1 MNTFDESEQKTGKGA
16 RLAVAAALTLLPLL
30 YFLPVLV
37 YKMTLSPGD
46 GLTQNLGVRV
56 LMGQM
61 ISQGH
66 LPLWNPYIFAG
77 TPLLAS
83 IYPGALYPPNWLFA
97 LFAATTAMNLVV
109 ITTYH
114 LSLLGTYLYA
124 RRIGLTRIGAII
136 AGVTFS
142 FGGYMIAHLGHTSRI
157 AAAIWLPWI
166 LLAIEHL
173 YRRLSWRWVAL
184 GAAFVALQLFAGEPQ
199 MNFYTVLVCGT
210 YGVFSFFGRERHQP
224 RSQFVYGVAAMAIC
238 GALLSMVQ
246 LLPERELLKMGE
258 RAGISYEYFSGYSFP
273 PPQIFTFVFPFFFGG
288 GAHPVMHF
296 PYWGGATLDETT
308 GYFGL
313 LALLLALA
321 ALLGHREAERGRALI
336 WFWGAV
342 ALASLILSFGGYL
355 PFNLNH
361 TLHRTPVYNLFR
373 ASGRH
378 MYEFN
383 FAMGLL
389 AGFGATLLRQLD
401 RKAARRIFKR
411 AATAFAAI
419 LAVTVL
425 AYKFLTP
432 SLAKYIVSEA
442 PPVAGFNSLSNSE
455 VWIPLLLAVACLAVL
470 WLHLRRNNAATACLL
485 LALAFADLW
494 GFSFI
499 FNYGWRDYVSNIG
512 QRLQDPPAVKFI
524 KSRESNLDTFRT
536 VSYAARPFGE
546 NYDTLNIPNVSMARG
561 LQSVNGYDA
570 LRLSRHGE
578 ITGNM
583 GWDGII
589 SDNSLFDYDHQGLN
603 LLNVKYMLM
612 ETHGSDPSQMMEIQ
626 GVKFKRE
633 RIHQS
638 LSPGKNVEVNASGVK
653 ASELAIVSLMA
664 NSTHIPDDTVVA
676 KIKIHTKDGRV
687 LNQELLAGRD
697 TAEWA
702 YDKPEVTAIIKHRRP
717 KIAESDQDAGFVAQR
732 FFARLP
738 FERAEVERFEIEYAL
753 PDANLLILRMSLF
766 DAATGQSFPLDAA
779 DSRAKRW
786 RKLATFGEVS
796 VYENLKAQPR
806 AWFVKRLAVQP
817 AEHVRETIKEGR
829 LKNGEPFDPAETALF
844 EKEDFGNRK
853 IALPELGDTANA
865 EANVTR
871 YEPNRIELQT
881 RNPRDGFLV
890 LSEMY
895 YRGWEAWLDG
905 RRVPVEKVDY
915 VLRGLFVPAGEH
927 RVEFIYR
934 AHSFRN
940 GAAWSLFG
948 LLLLFVCAGVNR
960 TGLNRKL
967 WEGLRQVLA
976 RLGGWTASRRR
987 AVVLILAALLYGA
1000 LLTHYSTR
1008 AVGGSDSSGYARL
1021 ARALLEGD
1029 WKNSLSPRIAET
1041 SLFGLPEDQ
1050 GQMFVPLAYAWM
1062 PEAKRMGPIYPVG
1075 FPLHIALLA
1084 LATGL
1089 KSATYLINPVLGV
1102 LCLLLLYVLAREMG
1116 LSPWWAAA
1124 GVLILADDLTF
1135 LGGALQA
1142 MSDLSA
1148 TFWALAAVLAA
1159 LRSRRGEGFHWWA
1172 MLAGAAFGVAFL
1184 TRPSNIVL
1192 LAPLLLALRLNLK
1205 SLLFFGLGGLPLAGL
1220 FFGYNYLTFGHP
1232 LQTGYAA
1239 FGMLEAFKVGG
1250 YATRASFYAYWLS
1263 LTLSPLIPLG
1273 WLGLAANR
1281 AVEWR
1286 NRAILLTWF
1295 GAVLAFYGFYTIYE
1309 DWSLLRFLLPGYPA
1323 LIVGALLTAK
1333 TLLDWMMERIGGFA
1347 YRRLAGAAVAAVLL
1361 LTVMGFARYQVKHFN
1376 MFLMRPVMDVNLE
1389 ASRWAERMMPPKT
1402 LVICSEMSGPLDYYS
1417 ERPQLR
1423 WDLASPEQWPALS
1436 KAVLDKGYQF
1446 FAVLMPHEIKD
1457 AQKQLPGH
1465 WIRQNQFKHISLWLV
1480 EPATSQTGTVA
1491 GDVTFG
1497 QGFSKPEF
1505 DKEGESWRWMGEE
1518 AWVELPNTGEPMR
1531 LKIEGLVPL
1540 ERFSR
1545 PSKLTFELNGQPLGQ
1560 IAVAENLLQQEFVV
1574 TPAQQGTGKTSWLRL
1589 HTDQVFIP
1597 NQADPKNPD
1606 PRQLGFSLTRLIWGR
1621 DSVSPN
1627 QNRER

>member
-1 MNTFDESEQKTGKGA
+1 
-16 RLAVAAALTLLPLL
+16 
-30 YFLPVLV
+30 
-37 YKMTLSPGD
+37 
-46 GLTQNLGVRV
+46 
-56 LMGQM
+56 
-61 ISQGH
+61 
-66 LPLWNPYIFAG
+66 
-77 TPLLAS
+77 
-83 IYPGALYPPNWLFA
+83 
-97 LFAATTAMNLVV
+97 
-109 ITTYH
+109 
-114 LSLLGTYLYA
+114 
-124 RRIGLTRIGAII
+124 
-136 AGVTFS
+136 
-142 FGGYMIAHLGHTSRI
+142 
-157 AAAIWLPWI
+157 
-166 LLAIEHL
+166 
-173 YRRLSWRWVAL
+173 
-184 GAAFVALQLFAGEPQ
+184 
-199 MNFYTVLVCGT
+199 
-210 YGVFSFFGRERHQP
+210 
-224 RSQFVYGVAAMAIC
+224 
-238 GALLSMVQ
+238 
-246 LLPERELLKMGE
+246 
-258 RAGISYEYFSGYSFP
+258 
-273 PPQIFTFVFPFFFGG
+273 FVFPFFFGG

-296 PYWGGATLDETT
+296 PYWGGATLDETS

-313 LALLLALA
+313 LALLLGLA
-321 ALLGHREAERGRALI
+321 ALLGSREAERERALI

-342 ALASLILSFGGYL
+342 ALVALILSFGGYL
-355 PFNLNH
+355 PFDLNH

-389 AGFGATLLRQLD
+389 AGFGATLLSQPD
-401 RKAARRIFKR
+401 RKTARRVFMR

-425 AYKFLTP
+425 AYRFLTP
-432 SLAKYIVSEA
+432 DMAKYIVSEA

-455 VWIPLLLAVACLAVL
+455 VWIPLLLAVLCLAAL
-470 WLHLRRNNAATACLL
+470 WLHARRNNAATACLL

-512 QRLQDPPAVKFI
+512 RRLQDPPAVKFI
-524 KSRESNLDTFRT
+524 KSRESNLDTFRI
-536 VSYAARPFGE
+536 VSYAGRPFGD

-570 LRLSRHGE
+570 LRLTRHGE

-583 GWDGII
+583 GSDGII

-612 ETHGSDPSQMMEIQ
+612 ETQGSDPSQLVEIG
-626 GVKFKRE
+626 GVRFKRE

-638 LSPGKNVEVNASGVK
+638 LETGKRLEVNASGVR

-664 NSTHIPDDTVVA
+664 NSTHLPDGAVAA
-676 KIKIHTKDGRV
+676 KIKLHTKDGRV
-687 LNQELLAGRD
+687 LNQELQVGRD

-702 YDKPEVTAIIKHRRP
+702 YDKPEVNAVIKHRRP
-717 KIAESDQDAGFVAQR
+717 TIAESDQDVGFVAQR

-738 FERAEVERFEIEYAL
+738 FERAEIERFEIEYAL

-766 DAATGQSFPLDAA
+766 DATTGQSFPLDAA
-779 DSRAKRW
+779 DAMAKRW
-786 RKLATFGEVS
+786 RKLASFDGVS
-796 VYENLKAQPR
+796 VYENLMARPR
-806 AWFVKRLAVQP
+806 AWFVRRLAVQP
-817 AEHVRETIKEGR
+817 AEHVRETIKDGR
-829 LKNGEPFDPAETALF
+829 LKNGTPFDPAETALF

-853 IALPELGDTANA
+853 IALPELGDPANA
-865 EANVTR
+865 EAKVTR
-871 YEPNRIELQT
+871 FEPNRIELQT
-881 RNPRDGFLV
+881 RNQQDGFLV
-890 LSEMY
+890 VSEMY

-905 RRVPVEKVDY
+905 KRVPVEKVDY

-940 GAAWSLFG
+940 GAAWSLLG
-948 LLLLFVCAGVNR
+948 LLLLFVGAGANR
-960 TGLNRKL
+960 SGLDRKL
-967 WEGLRQVLA
+967 WERLRQMPG
-976 RLGGWTASRRR
+976 RLGGWTASRKR
-987 AVVLILAALLYGA
+987 AVALLIAALLYGA
-1000 LLTHYSTR
+1000 LLAHYSTR

-1021 ARALLEGD
+1021 ARALLQGD
-1029 WKNSLSPRIAET
+1029 WKNTLSPRIAET
-1041 SLFGLPEDQ
+1041 GLFGLSEDQ

-1062 PEAKRMGPIYPVG
+1062 PEVKRMGPIYPVG

-1084 LATGL
+1084 TVTGL
-1089 KSATYLINPVLGV
+1089 KNATYLINPILAV
-1102 LCLLLLYVLAREMG
+1102 LCLLLLYALAREMG
-1116 LSPWWAAA
+1116 LSPWWALA
-1124 GVLILADDLTF
+1124 GVLILAGDLTF

-1159 LRSRRGEGFHWWA
+1159 LRSRRSERFHWWA
-1172 MLAGAAFGVAFL
+1172 MPAGAAFGVAFL
-1184 TRPSNIVL
+1184 VRPSNIAL
-1192 LAPLLLALRLNLK
+1192 LAPLLLVLRLNPK
-1205 SLLFFGLGGLPLAGL
+1205 SLLFFGLGGVPLAAL
-1220 FFGYNYLTFGHP
+1220 FFGYNYVTFGHP

-1239 FGMLEAFKVGG
+1239 FGMLEAFKAGG
-1250 YATRASFYAYWLS
+1250 YATRVGFYAYWLT

-1273 WLGLAANR
+1273 WLGLAVNR

-1286 NRAILLTWF
+1286 NRAILLAWF
-1295 GAVLAFYGFYTIYE
+1295 GSVLAFYGFYTIYN

-1333 TLLDWMMERIGGFA
+1333 TLLDWMRNRISGFA
-1347 YRRLAGAAVAAVLL
+1347 YGRLVGAAVSVALL
-1361 LTVMGFARYQVKHFN
+1361 LTVMGFARYQVRHFN

-1389 ASRWAERMMPPKT
+1389 ASRWAERIMPPNS
-1402 LVICSEMSGPLDYYS
+1402 LIVCSEMSGPLDYYT

-1423 WDLASPEQWPALS
+1423 WDLLTPEQWPALS
-1436 KAVLDKGYQF
+1436 KAVSAKGYQF

-1457 AQKQLPGH
+1457 AQQQLPGH

-1480 EPATSQTGTVA
+1480 EPATSGIATVA
-1491 GDVTFG
+1491 GDIIFG

-1505 DKEGESWRWMGEE
+1505 DDTGESWRWMGEE
-1518 AWVELPNTGEPMR
+1518 GWIELPNTGEPMR

-1545 PSKLTFELNGQPLGQ
+1545 PSKLTFELNGQSLAQ
-1560 IAVAENLLQQEFVV
+1560 VAVAENLLQQEFVV

-1597 NQADPKNPD
+1597 SQADPKNKD
-1606 PRQLGFSLTRLIWGR
+1606 PRQLGFSLTRLSWGL
-1621 DSVSPN
+1621 DSGPPN
-1627 QNRER
+1627 QHRER